1 MTELNSH
8 SWGMNPMTTRI
19 HARSPSRSHLS
30 LGMQGIPRWGVIF
43 PKVFRH
49 FVYSPCNLL
58 VKPSLL
64 VACIAPH
71 QCLLGAAISPPGCI
85 PGRYAP
91 KTQLLLKI
99 GSGISPFQFCASWR
113 TSSDNS
119 CYPVPFPGFLN
130 YELPVPQRAGRTN
143 RIPKASGFL
152 STACVHRSRV

>member
-1 MTELNSH
+1 
-8 SWGMNPMTTRI
+8 MNPMTI
-19 HARSPSRSHLS
+19 EFMHGHHLVPSSS

-58 VKPSLL
+58 VKPGLL

-71 QCLLGAAISPPGCI
+71 QYLSGAAISPPGCI

-119 CYPVPFPGFLN
+119 CHPVAFPSSNWFLTTQVAPKTLVFFTLSIVAIN
-130 YELPVPQRAGRTN
+130 SGQSVLIVVP
-143 RIPKASGFL
+143 
-152 STACVHRSRV
+152 ACVHVRSN